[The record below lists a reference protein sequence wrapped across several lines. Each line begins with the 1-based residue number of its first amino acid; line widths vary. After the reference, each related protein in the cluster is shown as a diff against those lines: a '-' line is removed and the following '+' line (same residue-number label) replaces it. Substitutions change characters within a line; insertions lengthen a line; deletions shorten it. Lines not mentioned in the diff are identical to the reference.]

1 MRGIRAV
8 GKQDAIGGK
17 KKPGSQPQRITP
29 VSEEHVRA
37 QVWPLAE
44 ALCDSEG
51 LELVQLEYR
60 RERGGRIMRLFIDKP
75 GGVTLEDCASI
86 SRELGDLL
94 DVKLSDLGPYHL
106 EVSSPG
112 PRRPL
117 AREADFERF
126 RGQRARI
133 RTLSP
138 IDGQKNFSGVIE
150 GMTAGRVRINTGR
163 RTAAIPIEAISKAF
177 LMES

>member
-1 MRGIRAV
+1 MRDSGV
-8 GKQDAIGGK
+8 GKREAIGGG
-17 KKPGSQPQRITP
+17 KKPGPQRPRTP
-29 VSEEHVRA
+29 PVIEEHIRA

-44 ALCDSEG
+44 SLCDSEG

-60 RERGGRIMRLFIDKP
+60 REPGGRILRLFIDKP
-75 GGVTLEDCASI
+75 GGVTLEDCAAV

-94 DVKLSDLGPYHL
+94 DVHLSDLGPYHL

-112 PRRPL
+112 PNRPL
-117 AREADFERF
+117 ARESDFERF

-138 IDGQKNFSGVIE
+138 MEGQKNFSGILE
-150 GMTAGRVRINTGR
+150 GLSGGKVLMTTGR
-163 RTAAIPIEAISKAF
+163 STVAIPIEAIARAF